1 MIEILLIW
9 AIAPFVITGLYIV
22 RIESNTYRRK

>member
-9 AIAPFVITGLYIV
+9 AIAPFMIAGLYIV
-22 RIESNTYRRK
+22 RIESNTRHR